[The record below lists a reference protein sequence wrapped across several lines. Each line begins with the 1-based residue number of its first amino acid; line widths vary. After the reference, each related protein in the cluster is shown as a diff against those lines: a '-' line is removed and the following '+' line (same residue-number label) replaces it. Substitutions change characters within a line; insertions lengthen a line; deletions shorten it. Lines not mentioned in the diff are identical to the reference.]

1 MIKPFNSSEHMKK
14 VVVVHLNNKVFHMEE
29 EAFIGLQQAIDGQ
42 WQRNEL
48 EARVADILEQRLA
61 GRDNVV
67 SIEDVN
73 EALMQVGL
81 KSRGG
86 AGSGY
91 SNAAG
96 SSNSYAAGSSNSYA
110 AAGNFGGKKLYRDPF
125 NKVLGG
131 VCGGL
136 GKYLEADPVLLRAL
150 FLCSILLAS
159 LGIWFYL
166 ALWIIVPKAPAVP

>member
-1 MIKPFNSSEHMKK
+1 MKK
-14 VVVVHLNNKVFHMEE
+14 VVVVHLANKVFHMEE
-29 EAFIGLQQAIDGQ
+29 EAFLGLQQAINGQ

-67 SIEDVN
+67 SLEDVN
-73 EALMQVGL
+73 EALERVGL

-86 AGSGY
+86 AGSG
-91 SNAAG
+91 NG
-96 SSNSYAAGSSNSYA
+96 NAAGSSNSYA
-110 AAGNFGGKKLYRDPF
+110 AAGNFGSKKLYRDPF

-166 ALWIIVPKAPAVP
+166 ALWIIVPKAPAIP